1 MNSSKPESENL
12 KQAVPGETN
21 GGQHAVHRIVIHALG
36 AQPKPETPFDKLIKD
51 LDGLLKRHARVLP
64 MVDLQLLSTVRREL
78 TSRQHYDALQADF
91 VATMAD
97 FVATMDQLRQSEQ
110 NFVELRE
117 RFRIEIDN
125 HRANLEALKKDHDA
139 HVKRVE
145 ENLSH
150 EINKDVQASEAEQKV
165 VDSLKRSNRMLRSI
179 VKRLKVRL
187 GE

>member
-1 MNSSKPESENL
+1 MNPSNPENL
-12 KQAVPGETN
+12 KQTVPAGVTDS
-21 GGQHAVHRIVIHALG
+21 GHTVHRVVIHALG

-51 LDGLLKRHARVLP
+51 LDGLLKRHASVLP

-78 TSRQHYDALQADF
+78 TSRQRYDALQADF
-91 VATMAD
+91 VATA
-97 FVATMDQLRQSEQ
+97 DQLRQSEQ

-139 HVKRVE
+139 HVKRLE
-145 ENLSH
+145 EQLSH

-165 VDSLKRSNRMLRSI
+165 VDSLTRSNRMLKSI
-179 VKRLKVRL
+179 VKRLKGRL
-187 GE
+187 GQ